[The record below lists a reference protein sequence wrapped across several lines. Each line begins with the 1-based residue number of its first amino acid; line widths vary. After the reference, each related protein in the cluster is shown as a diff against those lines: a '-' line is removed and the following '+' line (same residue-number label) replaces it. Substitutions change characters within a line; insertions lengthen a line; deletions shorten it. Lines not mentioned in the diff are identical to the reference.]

1 MKPKYDRKLFYDW
14 FELPVRFRD
23 LDPLNHVN
31 NANFSTYYEEAR
43 IHFIQNVPVL
53 AQALHHARS
62 FVLVTIEINFIKQI
76 SYPNT
81 MLIGSG
87 IWEFGNTSVTS
98 FQAIYR
104 EKDKVLC
111 STAKATG
118 VWYDVKKQRPTR
130 LPEITNIEDLLV
142 DKASFNG

>member
-1 MKPKYDRKLFYDW
+1 MKPEYNPDLFYDW

-31 NANFSTYYEEAR
+31 NANFSTFYEEAR
-43 IHFIQNVPVL
+43 IHFIQQVPSL
-53 AQALHHARS
+53 AKAMNNNHS
-62 FVLVTIEINFIKQI
+62 FVLVSIHIDFIKQI
-76 SYPNT
+76 SFPNT

-104 EKDKVLC
+104 KEDKALC

-118 VWYDVKKQRPTR
+118 VWYDVKKRRPTR
-130 LPEITNIEDLLV
+130 LPEIEHIEDIMV
-142 DKASFNG
+142 NKTENNG